1 MKNPQRLDMT
11 TRQGEAPRLKRQD
24 EAPRPMRRHDRMALE
39 GCEAWMPRM
48 SRIRRIHFV
57 GIGGTGMSGIAEV
70 LLNLGYEVSGSDLQN
85 NTNTRRLAEL
95 GANIRIG
102 HGAGNIADAEVVVIS
117 SAVNRTNIEV
127 DAARRQKIP
136 VISRA
141 EMLAELMRFRY
152 GIAVAGTHGKTTT
165 TSLTASVL
173 AEAGLDPTFVIGGRL
188 NSVGANAQLGKGAY
202 LVAEADESDAS
213 FLHLQPMIAIVTNID
228 QDHMETYGGDFQRLK
243 NTFVEFLHHVPFYG
257 LAVVCV
263 DDPGVKDVLG
273 QIDKPVR
280 TYGLS
285 PEADIRAADIVRQ
298 GLSTRFSVIREGRRE
313 KLEVTLNLPGRHNI
327 LNALAVIGVATELGV
342 ADEIIQRALAN
353 FKGIGRR
360 FQLNGELPFGGEI
373 VTFVDDYGHHPREV
387 AATLDSAR
395 QVWPDRRLV
404 VVFQPHRYTRT
415 RDLFEDFVQVLSKV
429 DVLVLLEVYA
439 AGEAALAGADGR
451 SLSRAIRVRGQ
462 VDPIFVEKV
471 GELPDVLPGILEPGD
486 VVLTL
491 GAGNIGAAAAELV
504 QRLEPLLRSADAGRE
519 G

>member
-1 MKNPQRLDMT
+1 MN
-11 TRQGEAPRLKRQD
+11 
-24 EAPRPMRRHDRMALE
+24 
-39 GCEAWMPRM
+39 
-48 SRIRRIHFV
+48 RIRRIHFV

-70 LLNLGYEVSGSDLQN
+70 LINLGFEVSGSDLQN
-85 NTNTRRLAEL
+85 NANTQRLADL

-102 HGAGNIADAEVVVIS
+102 HSSENIERAEVVVIS
-117 SAVNRTNIEV
+117 SAVNRANIEV
-127 DAARRQKIP
+127 DAARRNKIP

-213 FLHLQPMIAIVTNID
+213 FLHLQPLIAIVTNID

-243 NTFVEFLHHVPFYG
+243 STFIEFLHHVPFYG
-257 LAVVCV
+257 LVLVCL
-263 DDPGVKDVLG
+263 DDPGVRDVIP
-273 QIDKPVR
+273 QIDKPVK
-280 TYGLS
+280 TYGVS
-285 PEADIRAADIVRQ
+285 PDADIRAVDIVRE
-298 GLSTRFSVIREGRRE
+298 GLRTRFAVVRAECEGR
-313 KLEVTLNLPGRHNI
+313 LEVVLNLPGHHNI
-327 LNALAVIGVATELGV
+327 LNSLAVIGVCSELGV
-342 ADEIIQRALAN
+342 ADEVIQRALAG

-360 FQLNGELPFGGEI
+360 FQINGELPFGNQV
-373 VTFVDDYGHHPREV
+373 VTLVDDYGHHPREV

-395 QVWPDRRLV
+395 QAWPERRLV
-404 VVFQPHRYTRT
+404 LVFQPHRYTRT
-415 RDLFEDFVQVLSKV
+415 RDLFEDFVKILSQA
-429 DVLVLLEVYA
+429 DVLVLLEVYP
-439 AGEAALAGADGR
+439 AGEAMLAGADGR

-471 GELPDVLPGILEPGD
+471 TELTDILPGILQPGD
-486 VVLTL
+486 VLLTL
-491 GAGNIGAAAAELV
+491 GAGNIGAVAAQLP
-504 QRLEPLLRSADAGRE
+504 LCLGPLLRALDSELG